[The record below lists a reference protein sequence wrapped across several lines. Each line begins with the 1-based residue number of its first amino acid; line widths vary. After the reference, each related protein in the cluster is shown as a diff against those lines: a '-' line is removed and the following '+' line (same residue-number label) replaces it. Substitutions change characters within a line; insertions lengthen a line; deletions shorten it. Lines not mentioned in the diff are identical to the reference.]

1 MTLTCSTQ
9 LLARFSIS
17 MRIRENVDHEIR
29 DGSTVLVRIADS
41 SFPSWPTR
49 PPYPVS
55 NTIHVCR
62 WRVHGGG
69 VSALP
74 EVCTFVRFSAQPFD
88 EEGRCQ

>member
-41 SFPSWPTR
+41 SFPS
-49 PPYPVS
+49 
-55 NTIHVCR
+55 
-62 WRVHGGG
+62 
-69 VSALP
+69 
-74 EVCTFVRFSAQPFD
+74 
-88 EEGRCQ
+88 